1 MFYTYCSNKHARGEG
16 NTEALLLRNPNQL
29 EKQDIRASHS
39 YLAHRAGDK
48 REVVMKVSWKSW
60 SRCGAMGDK

>member
-29 EKQDIRASHS
+29 EKQDIQASHS
-39 YLAHRAGDK
+39 YLAPQGRRQEGGGHEGILEELEQVWGHER
-48 REVVMKVSWKSW
+48 
-60 SRCGAMGDK
+60 